1 MLSEITPANDLPIA
15 CNPNAISA
23 EQSERWMV
31 VGKQMYQAIQEVL
44 ELPNGYAFRLS
55 NDASMLM
62 IIAEDLTIERLC
74 CPFLRF
80 TLDIAPA
87 GGPVWLSFTGPEG
100 TKAFLKFSFEEA
112 NLLNEAVA
120 QAAGFSVSAR
130 KDLDS
135 LAAAVEMTEAVNER
149 YAQSVR
155 TQDH

>member
-1 MLSEITPANDLPIA
+1 MLPEIPPANDLPIA

-31 VGKQMYQAIQEVL
+31 VGKQMYQAIQEVR
-44 ELPNGYAFRLS
+44 ELSNGYAFRLPS
-55 NDASMLM
+55 DSAILL

-100 TKAFLKFSFEEA
+100 TKTFLKFSFEEA
-112 NLLNEAVA
+112 NLLNGEVA
-120 QAAGFSVSAR
+120 KAAGFDVSAR
-130 KDLDS
+130 KNLDS
-135 LAAAVEMTEAVNER
+135 IAAGVELTEIVNER
-149 YAQSVR
+149 YAQTVHS
-155 TQDH
+155 QDS

>member
-1 MLSEITPANDLPIA
+1 MLSDTTPANDLPIA

-31 VGKQMYQAIQEVL
+31 VGKQMYQAIQEVR
-44 ELPNGYAFRLS
+44 ELPNGYAFRLPS
-55 NDASMLM
+55 DASMLM

-80 TLDIAPA
+80 TLDIEPA

-100 TKAFLKFSFEEA
+100 TKTFLKFSFEEA
-112 NLLNEAVA
+112 NLLNEKVA
-120 QAAGFSVSAR
+120 KAAGFSVSAR

-135 LAAAVEMTEAVNER
+135 VAAAVEMTGAVNER